1 MSSQQPNMGNTPQV
15 VTQEISSHGVS
26 LDIGSK
32 SGLFIHLPHKTQ
44 NRTNIS
50 SQFSTS
56 QSGLD
61 FTAQSDLDFTA
72 QSGLDLNFQ
81 SGLDLSFQLGSDFE
95 LQQQEFENVMV
106 SFPLPHL
113 TLQ

>member
-1 MSSQQPNMGNTPQV
+1 MGSMPQAVAQETVSQ
-15 VTQEISSHGVS
+15 EVS
-26 LDIGSK
+26 LNIGSK
-32 SGLFIHLPHKTQ
+32 PGLSVHLPHKTQ

-50 SQFSTS
+50 SQLSTSQSDFGFAS

-61 FTAQSDLDFTA
+61 FTS
-72 QSGLDLNFQ
+72 
-81 SGLDLSFQLGSDFE
+81 QLGSDFE

-113 TLQ
+113 ILQ

>member
-1 MSSQQPNMGNTPQV
+1 MGNTPQAMA
-15 VTQEISSHGVS
+15 QEISSHGVS

-50 SQFSTS
+50 SQFSAS
-56 QSGLD
+56 QSD
-61 FTAQSDLDFTA
+61 FDFTA

-81 SGLDLSFQLGSDFE
+81 SGLDLNFQLGSDFTSQLGPDFE